1 VTSARLLPS
10 VCPRV
15 VRETVG
21 LVAVGTAT
29 LALLQLHGGSA
40 PPARPVA
47 LSVGYASAAALDRAL
62 GAHPADVLRRLPALH
77 AAVLA
82 PDGDSRAFA
91 SAVGRL
97 PGIRYVE
104 PVIRRERASE
114 PALAA
119 PTAGGP
125 AFEWQFAATR
135 SNAVAAPILR
145 AAAAITI
152 AVVDTG
158 ADLTAPDLAAKSP
171 TTWSVVGDTADVD
184 DRNGHGTFVASLA
197 AGSVDNGDG
206 IAGSG
211 GDAGLMIVQANR
223 SGTAF
228 TDVDEAAAI
237 VWAVDHGAQI
247 VNLSIGGPTT
257 SQTERDAVDY
267 AADHG
272 VLLVA
277 AAGNDFERGNPV
289 EYPAALIQPIGSNGR
304 GGRGLVVGASTATGT
319 RAPFS
324 SRASFVSL
332 AAPGVDV
339 VGAVAAAA
347 KGDDYRR
354 LVLPGSRAGLY
365 GTGSGTSYAAPQV
378 AGTAALVWAVNPLL
392 SAQQVAE
399 ILKETASGHGS
410 WNRDVGYGIVDA
422 AAAVARAEGMPAPPA
437 SVRLAGRRLG
447 ESVRLT
453 WAGKGAAAFRL
464 SVAEDSG
471 PARLLFSGG
480 PTATSYAVSPGHT
493 YVFTVDAVDAGGAA
507 LARSSPYR
515 VSVAKTLRARRR

>member
-1 VTSARLLPS
+1 
-10 VCPRV
+10 V

-21 LVAVGTAT
+21 LVAVGTAA
-29 LALLQLHGGSA
+29 LALVSPHGAGD
-40 PPARPVA
+40 PRARPVA
-47 LSVGYASAAALDRAL
+47 VAVGYASPAALDRAL
-62 GAHPADVLRRLPALH
+62 AAHPAGVLRRLPSLRV
-77 AAVLA
+77 AVLA
-82 PDGDSRAFA
+82 PDRDSRGFA
-91 SAVGRL
+91 RAVARL
-97 PGIRYVE
+97 PGIRYAE
-104 PVIRRERASE
+104 PVIRRRRAGE
-114 PALAA
+114 PALASSTVA
-119 PTAGGP
+119 GP

-135 SNAVAAPILR
+135 SNAVPAPVLR
-145 AAAAITI
+145 AAAAVTI

-158 ADLTAPDLAAKSP
+158 ADLTAPDLAAKAP
-171 TTWSVVGDTADVD
+171 TTWSVVGDSADVA
-184 DRNGHGTFVASLA
+184 DRSGHGTFVASLA

-223 SGTAF
+223 SDTEF

-237 VWAVDHGAQI
+237 VWAVDHGARI

-277 AAGNDFERGNPV
+277 AAGNDFERGNPT
-289 EYPAALIQPIGSNGR
+289 EYPAALIQPVGSDGR
-304 GGRGLVVGASTATGT
+304 GGRGLVVGASTAAGT

-339 VGAVAAAA
+339 VGAVAAGA
-347 KGDDYRR
+347 KRSAYRQ

-365 GTGSGTSYAAPQV
+365 GTASGTSYAAPQV
-378 AGTAALVWAVNPLL
+378 AGTAALVWAANPLL
-392 SAQQVAE
+392 SAEQVAE

-410 WNRDVGYGIVDA
+410 WNPDVGYGVVDA
-422 AAAVARAEGMPAPPA
+422 AAAVALADGMPVPST
-437 SVRLAGRRLG
+437 SVRLVGKRSG
-447 ESVRLT
+447 ERVRLS
-453 WAGKGAAAFRL
+453 WAGTGAAAFRL
-464 SVAEDSG
+464 IVAEDSG
-471 PARLLFSGG
+471 RARVLFSGG

-493 YVFTVDAVDAGGAA
+493 YVFRVDAVDAGGAA
-507 LARSSPYR
+507 VASSSPYR
-515 VSVAKTLRARRR
+515 VTVARAAMRR